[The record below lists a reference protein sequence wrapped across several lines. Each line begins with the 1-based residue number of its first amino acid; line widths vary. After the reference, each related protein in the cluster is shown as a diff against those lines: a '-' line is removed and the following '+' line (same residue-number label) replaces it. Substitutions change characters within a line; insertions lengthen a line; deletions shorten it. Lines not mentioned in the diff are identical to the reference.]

1 MEKSEQTN
9 RHVSAN
15 NLEGDGDDELSTSRR
30 MGWNWLAAV
39 ARGEDTLEPM
49 DHLKPEKTSSK
60 LPFCDQTEKNFVY
73 LVFLSHLKQSHKSFV
88 F

>member
-15 NLEGDGDDELSTSRR
+15 NLARDGDDESSTSRY
-30 MGWNWLAAV
+30 MGWNRLVAV
-39 ARGEDTLEPM
+39 ARGEDTLETM

-60 LPFCDQTEKNFVY
+60 LPFCDQTENTLFI
-73 LVFLSHLKQSHKSFV
+73 
-88 F
+88 